1 MPGSSRPTREGL
13 GGVGVRM
20 LVERFLSWMMVA
32 DERQR
37 CDAAGLLARLHGD
50 PRLGELDRE
59 AVEAGLTIL
68 LDDVHA
74 DVRAALA
81 RAVIAENRLPHHLA
95 LTLGHD
101 DDAIAAIIVGGT
113 TQLLEGELVDLVAAG
128 GAAVQKAAAGRD
140 TVSAGLAAA
149 LAEVGDADAVVE
161 LLLNSGAALAEFSL
175 LRILDRHGDE
185 PFVRRAMASRDDLGV
200 AVRQMLV
207 RLEAAGFYGV
217 TLAAAAASDAPAAIA
232 AREAA
237 EKDTIDL
244 AASASDADIIALVD
258 YLKVTAQLT
267 TALILRGAVT
277 GDMRFTGQALASLT
291 DMAPERVFASL
302 ERGDEAVVRA
312 IAVKAG
318 LPDRAVPALYA
329 AVEVAREHASEPQS
343 EASYGHVRRT
353 VERIVARYRDIR
365 DDELDDLVATLRRYA
380 GEAARDAARRY
391 VARALQDPPPAL
403 PAPDTAVADLIA
415 IADGSDLAAAFSD
428 ALAGA
433 ERGFDGLGT
442 AFDEADWLP
451 VSDAPSA
458 EADTTEAG
466 DAGKAPDAATVSRAA

>member
-1 MPGSSRPTREGL
+1 
-13 GGVGVRM
+13 M
-20 LVERFLSWMMVA
+20 LVERFLSWMMTA
-32 DERQR
+32 DAPQR

-50 PRLGELDRE
+50 VRLSELDRE

-68 LDDVHA
+68 LDDPHA

-81 RAVIAENRLPHHLA
+81 RAVVAENRLPHHLA

-101 DDAIAAIIVGGT
+101 DDAIAAVVVAGT

-128 GAAVQKAAAGRD
+128 GPAVQKAAAGRE
-140 TVSAGLAAA
+140 TISPGLAAA
-149 LAEVGDADAVVE
+149 LAEVGDAEAIIE
-161 LLLNSGAALAEFSL
+161 LLLNTGARLAPFSH
-175 LRILDRHGDE
+175 LRLLDRHGDE
-185 PFVRRAMASRDDLGV
+185 PFVRRAMATRSDLTV

-207 RLEAAGFYGV
+207 RLEAADLYGV
-217 TLAAAAASDAPAAIA
+217 TLAAASTGDRPAEIA

-244 AASASDADIIALVD
+244 AAAADDADIIALID
-258 YLKVTAQLT
+258 YLKLTAQLT
-267 TALILRGAVT
+267 TALILRAAVS

-291 DMAPERVFASL
+291 DMAPERVFSSL

-318 LPDRAVPALYA
+318 LPERAVPALYA
-329 AVEVAREHASEPQS
+329 AVEVAREIAAEPQI

-353 VERIVARYRDIR
+353 VERIVARYRDMR

-391 VARALQDPPPAL
+391 VARAL
-403 PAPDTAVADLIA
+403 PAPDAAVADLVA
-415 IADGSDLAAAFSD
+415 EDDASDLAAAFAEAAD
-428 ALAGA
+428 ANRA
-433 ERGFDGLGT
+433 RVFDGLGT

-451 VSDAPSA
+451 VADADPA
-458 EADTTEAG
+458 EDGNADRSSK
-466 DAGKAPDAATVSRAA
+466 DAEPATAEMPASIPDDVSKAA